1 MSRLFYASGDSN
13 LAIRTLRLYVQVVG
27 KAWETVNAEAVQKQE
42 NTSTNSVES
51 VRGIDTDRNWVQ
63 TLVQGARMLCRVACS
78 KSGTVLGTTGNGLD
92 EAKEAG
98 VLIEKAKTR
107 LDKNDAELMASVYLA
122 EGIWHSVMAYKG
134 GFETDHLITLAHHS
148 QSKYL

>member
-1 MSRLFYASGDSN
+1 MSRLFYVSGDSN

-27 KAWETVNAEAVQKQE
+27 KAWETANAEATQKQE
-42 NTSTNSVES
+42 DTSTSSMES
-51 VRGIDTDRNWVQ
+51 VHRTDTDRNWVQ
-63 TLVQGARMLCRVACS
+63 ALVQGARMLCRIACS
-78 KSGTVLGTTGNGLD
+78 KSGTALGSTGNGLD

-107 LDKNDAELMASVYLA
+107 LDENDAELVASVYIA

-134 GFETDHLITLAHHS
+134 RFATDDLVALAHYW
-148 QSKYL
+148 QNRCL